1 MQFLWTISLPVSSV
15 RVCVHLYAVSLNYI
29 FQSYLTMA
37 LVLSIGN
44 VSSLSVLQY
53 MTCTNSRLSVE
64 TWRKKLNHA
73 QLGSR
78 GITCIHLF
86 AFPHLNTD
94 PNNTH
99 TTKRITLKCT
109 HRYTHTR
116 AHTRTHTYT
125 DLHKLNTI
133 THSNTYILTLIHIF
147 SRIMAIYLTGGM
159 ARLTRNMEVVG
170 SSPIT
175 GPLCFLEQN
184 TLPLLL
190 STYWLVP
197 GTDSS
202 VISQS
207 N

>member
-1 MQFLWTISLPVSSV
+1 MKLEEKN
-15 RVCVHLYAVSLNYI
+15 LN
-29 FQSYLTMA
+29 
-37 LVLSIGN
+37 
-44 VSSLSVLQY
+44 
-53 MTCTNSRLSVE
+53 R
-64 TWRKKLNHA
+64 
-73 QLGSR
+73 SR

-86 AFPHLNTD
+86 AFPHSNTD

-99 TTKRITLKCT
+99 TTKRLTLKCT
-109 HRYTHTR
+109 NIYT
-116 AHTRTHTYT
+116 HTRTHTYN
-125 DLHKLNTI
+125 DLHQLNTI
-133 THSNTYILTLIHIF
+133 THSNTCILTLIHIF
-147 SRIMAIYLTGGM
+147 SSIMAIYLTGGV

-170 SSPIT
+170 SSPIK
-175 GPLCFLEQN
+175 GPRCFLEQN